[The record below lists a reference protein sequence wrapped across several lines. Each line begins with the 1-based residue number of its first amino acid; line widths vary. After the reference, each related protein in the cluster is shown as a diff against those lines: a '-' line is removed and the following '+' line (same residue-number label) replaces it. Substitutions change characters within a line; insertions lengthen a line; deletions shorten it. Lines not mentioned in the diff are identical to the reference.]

1 MVKWYFLPTQ
11 IFVPL
16 DPCGI
21 RSLQG
26 VELES
31 LFKMAKC
38 TGETGDGQTPSFVG
52 FFSEAKGMGFTPCL
66 GGVDMWP
73 WNNVVSS

>member
-1 MVKWYFLPTQ
+1 MVGKKIHDFLSLGKWIPWDSL
-11 IFVPL
+11 
-16 DPCGI
+16 
-21 RSLQG
+21 SLQG

-66 GGVDMWP
+66 GGVDM
-73 WNNVVSS
+73 